1 MLKAYPIP
9 LAETTAKDMEI
20 TAPRP
25 FAAKNP
31 SLQGFDSLRCSGGAS
46 IGFYR
51 RSDKIYS

>member
-9 LAETTAKDMEI
+9 LAETTEKDMGI
-20 TAPRP
+20 TTPRP

-46 IGFYR
+46 IEFGHTKFVM
-51 RSDKIYS
+51 